1 MTSGSLY
8 PAFVAM
14 PGMPRPRTL
23 TREAAAPEGNV
34 LALGNALDQD
44 ALR

>member
-1 MTSGSLY
+1 MTRSSLN

-23 TREAAAPEGNV
+23 TREAAALEGHV

-44 ALR
+44 AIR